1 MSRYK
6 KTMAEAYKE
15 VQEIAPAI
23 AGLAR
28 AAASGAGAAGA
39 NRALVNLTASKNTIK
54 DYPFQIQ

>member
-23 AGLAR
+23 AGIAR
-28 AAASGAGAAGA
+28 AAAHGAGAAVA
-39 NRALVNLTASKNTIK
+39 NRAMDKMNASKKKIK
-54 DYPFQIQ
+54 EDPVAK